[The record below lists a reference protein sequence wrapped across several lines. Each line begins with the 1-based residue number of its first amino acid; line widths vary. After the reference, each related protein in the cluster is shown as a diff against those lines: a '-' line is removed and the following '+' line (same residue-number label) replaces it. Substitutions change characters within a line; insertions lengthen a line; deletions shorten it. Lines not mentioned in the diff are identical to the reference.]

1 VPEPGILVGVAGA
14 IGVLVVGFVVG
25 FRVGWDECVGV
36 GVGICLAI
44 TIGVG
49 VVCISMCMLSPI
61 SGWDGEIWL
70 FGLAAHA
77 LNTTRI
83 NNPSK

>member
-14 IGVLVVGFVVG
+14 IGVFVVGFVVG
-25 FRVGWDECVGV
+25 FRVGGDECVGV

-44 TIGVG
+44 TIDVG
-49 VVCISMCMLSPI
+49 VVCFSICMLSPI
-61 SGWDGEIWL
+61 SGWEGEIWL
-70 FGLAAHA
+70 LGFAAHA
-77 LNTTRI
+77 LNTMRV